1 VIRPLAIIV
10 HGGAKEIA
18 PEKAQANRDGCRRA
32 AEAGWAVLSGG
43 GSAVEAVVAAMRV
56 LEADPTFNAGIGAT
70 PNPDGVVRLDAG
82 IMEGEGL
89 QAGALA
95 CLEGVRHPITV
106 ARRRLERPEVLL
118 VAEHARSFAA
128 EACPAELCDNE
139 ELKPEAAQDGKD
151 TVGAVALDA
160 RGLVA
165 AGTSTGGL
173 GDSLVGRVGDS
184 PQVGAGFYECRG
196 LLRRPASGT

>member
-95 CLEGVRHPITV
+95 CLEGVR
-106 ARRRLERPEVLL
+106 L
-118 VAEHARSFAA
+118 
-128 EACPAELCDNE
+128 
-139 ELKPEAAQDGKD
+139 
-151 TVGAVALDA
+151 
-160 RGLVA
+160 
-165 AGTSTGGL
+165 
-173 GDSLVGRVGDS
+173 
-184 PQVGAGFYECRG
+184 
-196 LLRRPASGT
+196 